1 MWLLLLA
8 REGADVQHCTA
19 PAVARARADCAAH
32 TELGR
37 WALSDVPCCI
47 VARATRSTF
56 SLCLGFVLP
65 SPAGPVPVLS
75 AGSLLP
81 PPVHP
86 PTNRKEDHTLVV
98 AVDGEKGGPLG
109 GGEPGQIDPRF
120 RPLRRAPYTVKN
132 NPLPGHFP
140 VLAQPC
146 PPRLRLDFTCALGCV
161 WISLPFPAASPL
173 PPSSPSS
180 PGHSATAFRTRIWDL
195 PSSKRVLLGF
205 GRVFQE

>member
-1 MWLLLLA
+1 M
-8 REGADVQHCTA
+8 QHCTA
-19 PAVARARADCAAH
+19 PAVARARAGCAAH

-56 SLCLGFVLP
+56 SLCLGSVLP

-75 AGSLLP
+75 AGRLLP

-132 NPLPGHFP
+132 RPLPGHFA

-161 WISLPFPAASPL
+161 WISLPFPAASPFRHPRHPRRAIL
-173 PPSSPSS
+173 QPLS
-180 PGHSATAFRTRIWDL
+180 GRAFGTFHL
-195 PSSKRVLLGF
+195 QKGCFLVVAEFFQSK
-205 GRVFQE
+205 